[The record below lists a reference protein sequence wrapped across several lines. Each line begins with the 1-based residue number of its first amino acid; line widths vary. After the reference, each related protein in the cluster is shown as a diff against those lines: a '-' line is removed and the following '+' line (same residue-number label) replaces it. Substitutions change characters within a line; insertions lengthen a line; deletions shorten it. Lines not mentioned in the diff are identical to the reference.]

1 MAALETQEYIDILNE
16 NDDVCERLSLSE
28 NDPIFSCDYRTMIT
42 EAFQHGK
49 HFFLAKIQTRS
60 HMDGVE
66 MSRSGR
72 NEDTRKLESVHSHW
86 FNAYGILRML
96 F

>member
-1 MAALETQEYIDILNE
+1 
-16 NDDVCERLSLSE
+16 
-28 NDPIFSCDYRTMIT
+28 MIT
-42 EAFQHGK
+42 EAFQAGK

-60 HMDGVE
+60 HMEGVDL
-66 MSRSGR
+66 SRSVR
-72 NEDTRKLESVHSHW
+72 NANTTENSKKLESIHSHW